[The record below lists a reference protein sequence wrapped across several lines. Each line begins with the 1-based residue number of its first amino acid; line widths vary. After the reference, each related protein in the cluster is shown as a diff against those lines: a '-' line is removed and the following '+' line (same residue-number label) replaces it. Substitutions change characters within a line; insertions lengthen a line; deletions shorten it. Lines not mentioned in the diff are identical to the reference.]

1 MTKVATFFSDL
12 LPYCKEKIKNFIALR
27 ILVDPDQR
35 ICKSTPLI
43 LYFLNSN
50 FSYSTLCT
58 KWQSG
63 RLGGQ
68 ENQPNPQKTGKKFGL
83 RSIPDN

>member
-12 LPYCKEKIKNFIALR
+12 LPYYKEKIKNFIDLR
-27 ILVDPDQR
+27 TLVDPDQR
-35 ICKSTPLI
+35 ICIGTPLI

-58 KWQSG
+58 
-63 RLGGQ
+63 
-68 ENQPNPQKTGKKFGL
+68 
-83 RSIPDN
+83 